1 MICKKC
7 SADYSDELAFCP
19 ECASKNENEN
29 SQGRIDK
36 GMYVLDVSEEDSAD
50 SGIPQ
55 VEYEAP
61 VYDEAQRLKDAA
73 KESGEIV
80 KRRERIVKEKR
91 KTLIRNKKGKIEK
104 ESRKATAMI
113 AILLCAVGLISI
125 MFTVFK
131 VKTDIFEQK
140 AQTQKAVALSNL
152 SAEEESL
159 LEKELALYYSVIKMN
174 YSKDTCDAEKL
185 ISQMNPGDTGN
196 IYTVVNSSKNQL
208 QTTAD
213 PAKRFA
219 DEYGEYS
226 YYKIEKSKVDN
237 VLDRFGISCEGDV
250 NSKNCYYYDGFYYFG
265 NQGMKKTPTVGADI
279 SKSKKV
285 LDGSYYVECYFYV
298 TDGSNTVK
306 SDTYYVVAKKNET
319 ADADGYNFVINEI
332 NSQPIFNA
340 SGNPTYVSGASGYKI
355 ARKVI
360 EGRTNNGTVYSR
372 YVIEYPVF
380 EGSSVGEASI
390 NEFFAGTVT
399 AYELR
404 ASSAQK
410 DYAAFV
416 SQGGNAKELPFTETV
431 IARVTCADDEK
442 ISIEEKITSYSPEIP
457 VKEEATEAN
466 DYYGYGSSESSESE
480 QKAVELPARSVEAYT
495 FDRATGEFIEKDS
508 FIGKN
513 YMVISEILYRI
524 YNSYEYEDIIPD
536 PSVYEPVTEST
547 TAEGNEG
554 QPGEDDYNGESDYDG
569 YNDYDDY
576 DGGRGDYRGYGE
588 EGYGDDVIPEDTY
601 GFGTVIYESACCFTA
616 EGFTFFYVEDEGYIT
631 EVTLPSDIV
640 EKLKD
645 SKSVTIE

>member
-1 MICKKC
+1 MVCKKC
-7 SADYSDELAFCP
+7 SAEYSDELEFCP
-19 ECASKNENEN
+19 ECESKNENEN

-36 GMYVLDVSEEDSAD
+36 GMYILDVSEGNSAD
-50 SGIPQ
+50 SGIQQ
-55 VEYEAP
+55 VEYVAP

-80 KRRERIVKEKR
+80 KRRERIVKERR
-91 KTLIRNKKGKIEK
+91 KTLIRKNKGKIEK
-104 ESRKATAMI
+104 ESKRATAMI
-113 AILLCAVGLISI
+113 AILLCAVGLISV

-152 SAEEESL
+152 SAEEEVI

-185 ISQMNPGDTGN
+185 VSQMNPGDTGN
-196 IYTVVNSSKNQL
+196 IYTVVNSSKDQL

-265 NQGMKKTPTVGADI
+265 NQGMKSTPTVGADI

-306 SDTYYVVAKKNET
+306 SDTYYIVAQKNEN
-319 ADADGYNFVINEI
+319 AASDGYNFIVNEI
-332 NSQPIFNA
+332 NSQPIFNT
-340 SGNPTYVSGASGYKI
+340 SGNPTDVSGASDYEVV
-355 ARKVI
+355 RKVI

-380 EGSSVGEASI
+380 EGDSVGEASI
-390 NEFFAGTVT
+390 NEFFAGTVA

-410 DYAAFV
+410 DYATFV

-431 IARVTCADDEK
+431 IARVTYSDSEK
-442 ISIEEKITSYSPEIP
+442 ISIEEKITSYSPAIP
-457 VKEEATEAN
+457 VKEEDPEE
-466 DYYGYGSSESSESE
+466 DDYYYGYGREDNDPEE
-480 QKAVELPARSVEAYT
+480 KAVELPVRSVEAYT
-495 FDRATGEFIEKDS
+495 FDRTTGEFIEKDS

-513 YMVISEILYRI
+513 YMVISGILYRI
-524 YNSYEYEDIIPD
+524 YNSYEYEDVIPD

-547 TAEGNEG
+547 TADGIEV
-554 QPGEDDYNGESDYDG
+554 QPDED
-569 YNDYDDY
+569 DYDDY
-576 DGGRGDYRGYGE
+576 YEDYYGYEEDEYDDDGIP
-588 EGYGDDVIPEDTY
+588 DDED

-631 EVTLPSDIV
+631 EVTLPSEVV